1 MGGTLKSIVCDHLLQ
16 EEVDECMSD
25 PCANGATCIDGLA
38 SVTCQCAAGFTG
50 LFCDVSSK
58 IVGFSISIDIGNG
71 TSCGSRGAFMSILPN
86 VIEYADL

>member
-1 MGGTLKSIVCDHLLQ
+1 MGGTLKSIVCDYSLQ
-16 EEVDECMSD
+16 EEVDECMSE

-58 IVGFSISIDIGNG
+58 KLSDLVIALISVMERLVGLGVH
-71 TSCGSRGAFMSILPN
+71 SCLFFQMS
-86 VIEYADL
+86 